1 MSCKSALYVVNTTA
15 GTSIPVGS
23 AIPLTQIVRRFG
35 NGANLNGNTI
45 TLLDRGY
52 YEIDATVTVTATAA
66 GALSVALYKD
76 GALIP
81 GAISTVTAV
90 AGNTVTL
97 PISSIVRISC
107 CGDARANLTLVI
119 GGQAVST
126 NNAAVTV
133 TKL

>member
-1 MSCKSALYVVNTTA
+1 MSCKSALYAVNTTA
-15 GTSIPVGS
+15 GTSVPVGS

-52 YEIDATVTVTATAA
+52 YEVNASVTVTATAA
-66 GALSVALYKD
+66 GAVSVALYKD
-76 GALIP
+76 GTLVP
-81 GAISTVTAV
+81 GSVSTVTA
-90 AGNTVTL
+90 AEGNTVTL
-97 PISSIVRISC
+97 PIASIVRISC

-119 GGQAVST
+119 GGQAVTT
-126 NNAAVTV
+126 NNVAVTV